1 MSQTILVAG
10 DASNGSQIQS
20 GNDGT
25 VVIQSGLAGAKVN
38 ALSIAA
44 GGNISLPVTAAP
56 CFSAYQSTLQSVASS
71 ISAKIL
77 LQTKEFDTANA
88 FDAVTNYRFQP
99 LVAGY
104 YQVTGAVYFATT
116 ASTLL
121 CSIYKNGAEFKRGVQ
136 SGTAAGTG
144 QESQVSSLVFL
155 NGTTDYIELWGYQ
168 NSGAANNTSAT
179 SINTYFQAAMI
190 RPA

>member
-1 MSQTILVAG
+1 MSQTIVIAG

-44 GGNISLPVTAAP
+44 NGNMSLPASAAP
-56 CFSAYQSTLQSVASS
+56 CFSAYQSGAAQSIPNAVYT
-71 ISAKIL
+71 KI
-77 LQTKEFDTANA
+77 QFNTKEFDITNA
-88 FDAVTNYRFQP
+88 YDAATNFRFQP

-104 YQVTGAVYFATT
+104 YQVNAEVLV
-116 ASTLL
+116 STLASPL
-121 CSIYKNGAEFKRGVQ
+121 VVSIYKNSAEFKRGIQVN
-136 SGTAAGTG
+136 SVNGGV
-144 QESQVSSLVFL
+144 VSSIVFM
-155 NGTTDYIELWGYQ
+155 NGTTDYLEIFAYQ
-168 NSGAANNTSAT
+168 ASGAANALSSGSGVVFN
-179 SINTYFQAAMI
+179 YFNAAMI